1 MPRETLEIPAGISP
15 SEWADLQRQFLEEGV
30 ARCRELLEGLD
41 QHCDA
46 LQIAQLM
53 HRWAGGAGQLG
64 YHNIT
69 ELARFTERLLRRG
82 PISRSEVREGLSA
95 LLQAF
100 CDLRDKQGG
109 GVPDHVAQALRG
121 KTVALIG
128 FPAEKADR
136 ACVAMGLVGARPRI
150 FPFTDDLRSASASDC
165 DLVIVQVGAATNV
178 AQLQAAAAGLPAGK
192 LFLAGER
199 GHLMAL
205 PAGLQAMV
213 ADYLFYNWEPE
224 ELLLRITLAMWR
236 KTTALYA
243 APAAPAAVPCEAP
256 EISRRAVTIPRV
268 VAVDDDPVI
277 LAMLR
282 ATFRNQ
288 GIQCE
293 TADNGRDGLLLIQ
306 QEQPHAVVLDVN
318 MPGMDGYEVL
328 ASIRAEQIP
337 TQVMLLTARQ
347 QENDVVRGFQLGADD
362 YLVKPFNPL
371 ELVARTK
378 RLLRQTHRE
387 VA

>member
-1 MPRETLEIPAGISP
+1 MPRETLEIPAGMSP

-30 ARCRELLEGLD
+30 ERCRELLEGLD
-41 QHCDA
+41 RLFDA
-46 LQIAQLM
+46 SQIAQLM

-69 ELARFTERLLRRG
+69 ESARFTEQLLRRA
-82 PISRSEVREGLSA
+82 PISRSEVREGLGA
-95 LLQAF
+95 LLRAF
-100 CDLRDKQGG
+100 CDLRNKL
-109 GVPDHVAQALRG
+109 VPDHMAQALRG

-128 FPAEKADR
+128 FPVERADR
-136 ACVAMGLVGARPRI
+136 ACAALGLVGARPRI
-150 FPFTDDLRSASASDC
+150 FPADDLRSASAGAC
-165 DLVIVQVGAATNV
+165 DLVLVHVGAATDV
-178 AQLQAAAAGLPAGK
+178 ARLQAAAAGLPAGK

-205 PAGLQAMV
+205 PAELQAMV

-236 KTTALYA
+236 KATTPHL
-243 APAAPAAVPCEAP
+243 APAKPAVVACEAT
-256 EISRRAVTIPRV
+256 EVSRRTVTIPRV
-268 VAVDDDPVI
+268 VVVDDDPVI
-277 LAMLR
+277 LSLLR

-293 TADNGRDGLLLIQ
+293 TADNGREGLLLIQ
-306 QEQPHAVVLDVN
+306 QEKPRAVVLDVN
-318 MPGMDGYEVL
+318 MPGIDGYEVL
-328 ASIRAEQIP
+328 ASIRAEEIP

-347 QENDVVRGFQLGADD
+347 QENDVLRGFQLGADD
-362 YLVKPFNPL
+362 YMVKPFNPL
-371 ELVARTK
+371 ELVARMK
-378 RLLRQTHRE
+378 RLLRQAHQA